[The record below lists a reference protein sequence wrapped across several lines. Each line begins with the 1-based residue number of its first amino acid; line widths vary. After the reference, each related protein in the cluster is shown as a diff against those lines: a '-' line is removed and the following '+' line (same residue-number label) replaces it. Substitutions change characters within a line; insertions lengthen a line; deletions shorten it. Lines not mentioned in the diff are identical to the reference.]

1 LSVVGG
7 CSRLVVSAHL
17 AGRPE
22 ERVSPLEFVVKALLE
37 SAGST
42 DEGRLVE
49 AVAVPWFE
57 IAKRLQRDPEATYEI
72 DRRAWEEII
81 AGAYTRAGFDEVIL
95 TPRAAT
101 LVETSSRPSGV
112 SALFAFSIR

>member
-1 LSVVGG
+1 M
-7 CSRLVVSAHL
+7 
-17 AGRPE
+17 
-22 ERVSPLEFVVKALLE
+22 
-37 SAGST
+37 
-42 DEGRLVE
+42 
-49 AVAVPWFE
+49 
-57 IAKRLQRDPEATYEI
+57 LQRDPEATYEI